1 MPRKQAPAEVNEV
14 KEVKEEVKEEA
25 KEEVKKKES
34 PKRKRSPPKQ
44 KEPKEDVLAKVKQG
58 LKDLLALC

>member
-1 MPRKQAPAEVNEV
+1 MPKKQAPVENEI
-14 KEVKEEVKEEA
+14 KVKEEVKEEA
-25 KEEVKKKES
+25 KEEVKKES